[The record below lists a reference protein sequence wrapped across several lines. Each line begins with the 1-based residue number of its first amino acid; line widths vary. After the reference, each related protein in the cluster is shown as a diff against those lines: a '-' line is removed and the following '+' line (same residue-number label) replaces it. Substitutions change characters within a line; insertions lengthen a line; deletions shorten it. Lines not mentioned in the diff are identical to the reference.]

1 MENEEN
7 NFYFMQET
15 LTTLTD
21 NFGAILEM
29 YAHSFGAISI
39 VAHK

>member
-1 MENEEN
+1 M
-7 NFYFMQET
+7 NFYFTQET
-15 LTTLTD
+15 LVTLTD

-39 VAHK
+39 LIHKLDT